1 MILKN
6 NIYIIAE
13 VGVNHNGDL
22 KLAKKLIIAAKK
34 VGANAVKFQNFSAD
48 KLATRN
54 SKKASYQKKNTKKKE
69 TQHQMLKKLEL
80 RIENYYE
87 LKKLCEKINIEFI
100 SSVFDEE
107 SIDFLSSKLKIKFI
121 KVPSGEIT
129 NYPLLRKLQKIKSQI
144 ILSTGMA
151 NLKEIVNTLNIIGR
165 NKIYKFVNKKK
176 VIIKNRKLHKK
187 LKKKIY
193 ILHCVTDYPVENKY
207 ANLSA
212 IENLKDNLEL
222 NVGYSDHTS
231 GILAPL
237 IAASKGAKII
247 EKHFTLSKNM
257 SGPDHKASLEPIE
270 FKKMVEYLRIF
281 EVMNGDGQIKI
292 QKCELKNINI
302 ARKSIVAKKFIKKNE
317 KFSYLNLTTKRP
329 GNGLSPMRISSLIN
343 RRAKNNFKP
352 DELIKLK

>member
-6 NIYIIAE
+6 NIYVIAE
-13 VGVNHNGDL
+13 IGVNHNGDL

-34 VGANAVKFQNFSAD
+34 TGANAVKFQNFSAE
-48 KLATRN
+48 KLATKN
-54 SKKASYQKKNTKKKE
+54 SKKASYQKKNTKKNE
-69 TQHQMLKKLEL
+69 TQYQMLKKLEL
-80 RIENYYE
+80 RIENYFD

-107 SIDFLSSKLKIKFI
+107 SIDFLSTKLKTKYI

-129 NYPLLRKLQKIKSQI
+129 NYPLLRKLQKIKNKI
-144 ILSTGMA
+144 IISTGMS
-151 NLKEIVNTLNIIGR
+151 NLKEIVNSLNIICR
-165 NKIYKFVNKKK
+165 SKIFKFINEKK

-212 IENLKDNLEL
+212 VENLKKNLEL
-222 NVGYSDHTS
+222 NIGYSDHTL

-257 SGPDHKASLEPIE
+257 SGPDHKASLEPSE

-281 EVMNGDGQIKI
+281 EVMNGDGQKKI

-317 KFSYLNLTTKRP
+317 IFSYLNLTTKRP
-329 GNGLSPMRISSLIN
+329 GNGLSPMKISSLIN
-343 RRAKNNFKP
+343 RKAKNNFKP